1 MNNRFFRWARCAI
14 ISIFFVSALPLS
26 TQAAAPV
33 NSSDI
38 QTLVQKLQKGGY
50 VIYIR
55 HAATDHDKVDQDG
68 TNLKDCATQRNL
80 SENGRQQAREIGTA
94 IAALNILIGKV
105 TSSPYCRCIDT
116 ATLAFGKAEVSPD
129 LAFSI
134 TKDEDDTKRLGKS
147 LQRML
152 ATAPAANT
160 NNVIVAHTSN
170 LKTAAGIWPKPE
182 GVVVIFEPLEDQRFF
197 YIGKIGPDEWGQFL
211 DSQ

>member
-1 MNNRFFRWARCAI
+1 MNVTYFRWARCAI
-14 ISIFFVSALPLS
+14 ISIFFVSVLPLS
-26 TQAAAPV
+26 TQASERA
-33 NSSDI
+33 NSADI

-55 HAATDHDKVDQDG
+55 HATTDHNKVDQDG

-80 SENGRQQAREIGTA
+80 SENGRQQARAIGTA
-94 IAALNILIGKV
+94 ISALNIPIGKV

-116 ATLAFGKAEVSPD
+116 ATLAFGKAEISPD

-134 TKDEDDTKRLGKS
+134 TKDEDDTKRLGES

-182 GVVVIFEPLEDQRFF
+182 GVAVIFEPLEGQRFF
-197 YIGKIGPDEWGQFL
+197 HIGKIGPDEWSELLTPQ
-211 DSQ
+211 